1 MKKEKN
7 FVDFIMLARRRPKL
21 TEEFINTKSA
31 RKLQA
36 LFKEKGF
43 GAISYDDCKK
53 LAELNKG
60 LKPLPP
66 GKVPPLMY

>member
-21 TEEFINTKSA
+21 TQEYLQAKSA
-31 RKLQA
+31 KKLSA

-43 GAISYDDCKK
+43 EAISYEDCKK
-53 LAELNKG
+53 LAELNKN
-60 LKPLPP
+60 LKPIPIEDISP
-66 GKVPPLMY
+66 IAY